1 MATESPQETG
11 CELPS
16 APGEKPPP
24 RDLPGDSPPCSLSYA
39 ELHCI
44 SNYTFLRGASFPEE
58 LVETAHALGYRAL
71 AITDECS
78 LSGIVRAHVAAKD
91 TGLKL
96 IVGSEFTVSGGAVPA
111 AVHDFKLVLL
121 ATSRIGYGQL
131 SHLVSCAR
139 RETRKGEYRL
149 DRNMLES
156 NLPVECLALWVP
168 NLQQAAETIASQLVW
183 LNRLLPDRLWIAVEL
198 LMRGNDRRQ
207 LHYLQQ
213 LGRQFGVPLC
223 AAGGVYMH
231 NKRRRIL
238 QDTVTAIRLGRR
250 IGELGLDGEPNG
262 ERHLRKLEQL
272 VKLYP
277 RQLLEETIRIADS
290 CHFSLDELRYEYP
303 RELVPEGYTPHG
315 WLRELTEQGI
325 RRRWPDGATAKVRN
339 IIEHELILVRELHY
353 EHYFLT
359 VHDLVDYARSQG
371 ILCQGRGSAANSAV
385 CYCLGITEV
394 DPARVEVLFERFIS
408 RERDEPPDIDVD
420 FENARREEVIQ
431 YIYNKYG
438 RGRAALAATVITY
451 RSRSAIRDVG
461 KILGLDNEVLD
472 HIAKS
477 IYWWGSNLEEQLS
490 DSGIDYSDP
499 RIRQLVYLAGSLIG
513 FPRHLSQHVG
523 GFVISQGLLSHLV
536 PIENAAMADRTVIQ
550 WEKDDLEALGLLKID
565 VLALG
570 MLTAVQKCLRLVSEY
585 SPEKL
590 TLQKIPAEDPK
601 VYDMMGEADTVGV
614 FQIESRAQ
622 MSMLPRLKPRS
633 YYDLVI
639 QIAIVRPGP
648 IQGDMVHPYLARRS
662 GKEEVTYPSDEVK
675 NVLERTLG
683 VPIFQEQVMQLAM
696 VAAGFSG
703 GEADQL
709 RRAMAAWKRKG
720 GLEKYREKLIS
731 GMLAKGYQQN
741 FAEQLFRQIQGFG
754 DYGFPESHSASF
766 ALIAYVSSW
775 LKRYHPAAFCC
786 ALLNSQPMGFY
797 APAQLLQDARRHG
810 VEVLPVD
817 VNNSFYDCTLEH
829 PPQNRQWATGEKRF
843 HGIVAQKKLM
853 NEAENPQSN
862 TDFTRNPAP
871 SLRIGFN
878 RVKGLSEAGARAITE
893 ARGQKSAIEG
903 ERKGDREQRA
913 ENSRF
918 ANRDQVVGD
927 SGLFTT
933 VQDLVFRSGINKKDL
948 EALAAADALSGLSG
962 DRHRAFWYAAGAEAG
977 QKWFVSQG
985 IVQGTVQDIIESTD
999 HGNVLDGI
1007 EAAAAKVTGSFFADP
1022 AFDSEAKVDVLLPVA
1037 SESQNI
1043 MADYGATG
1051 FTLRRHPLA
1060 LLRNHLE
1067 SYQVTC
1073 ADILGEVPDQDAA
1086 KAVGIVTC
1094 RQRPMTAS
1102 GVTFITMED
1111 ETGYINVVVWP
1122 ALGERQ
1128 RPVLRQAQLLGV
1140 AGHVQHSDGVTHLI
1154 ARELVDLTHWLGAMQ
1169 LSSRDF
1175 S

>member
-1 MATESPQETG
+1 MAKESPQETG
-11 CELPS
+11 CEHSS

-24 RDLPGDSPPCSLSYA
+24 HDLPACSSGHYPGYA

-58 LVETAHALGYRAL
+58 LVETARDLGYRAL

-78 LSGIVRAHVAAKD
+78 LSGVVRAHVAARSS
-91 TGLKL
+91 GLKL
-96 IVGSEFTVSGGAVPA
+96 IVGSEFTISGAAEPA
-111 AVHDFKLVLL
+111 AGHDFELVLL
-121 ATSRIGYGQL
+121 ATSRTGYGQL
-131 SHLVSCAR
+131 SHLISCAR

-149 DRNMLES
+149 DRDMLES
-156 NLPVECLALWVP
+156 NLPGQCLALWVP
-168 NLQQAAETIASQLVW
+168 DLKQAAETIVSQLVW
-183 LNRLLPDRLWIAVEL
+183 LNRLLPGRLWIAVEL
-198 LMRGNDRRQ
+198 LLRGNDRKQ

-213 LGRQFGVPLC
+213 LGRQFSIPLC

-231 NKRRRIL
+231 SRQRRIL

-250 IGELGLDGEPNG
+250 IDELGFDGEPNG

-272 VKLYP
+272 IKLYP
-277 RQLLEETIRIADS
+277 RHLLEETVRIADR

-303 RELVPEGYTPHG
+303 RELVPEGYAPHG

-325 RRRWPDGATAKVRN
+325 RRRWPGGATAEVRN
-339 IIEHELILVRELHY
+339 IIEHELTLIRELRY

-394 DPARVEVLFERFIS
+394 DPSRVAVLFERFIS

-431 YIYNKYG
+431 YIYRKYG

-451 RSRSAIRDVG
+451 RARSAIRDVG
-461 KILGLDNEVLD
+461 KVLGLDNELLD
-472 HIAKS
+472 HVSKS
-477 IYWWGSNLEEQLS
+477 IYWWGSSLEEQLS
-490 DSGIDYSDP
+490 DSGIDYSEP
-499 RIRQLVYLAGSLIG
+499 RIRQLVYLAGNLIG

-523 GFVISQGLLSHLV
+523 GFVISQGLLSYLV

-585 SPEKL
+585 SAEDL
-590 TLQKIPAEDPK
+590 TIQKIPAEDPG
-601 VYDMMGEADTVGV
+601 VYDMMAEADTVGV

-622 MSMLPRLKPRS
+622 MSMLPRLKPRN

-648 IQGDMVHPYLARRS
+648 IQGDMVHPYLARRA

-675 NVLERTLG
+675 KVLERTLG

-720 GLEKYREKLIS
+720 GLEPYRDRLIK
-731 GMLAKGYQQN
+731 GMLERGYERG
-741 FAEQLFRQIQGFG
+741 FAEKLFRQIQGFG

-775 LKRYHPAAFCC
+775 MKCYHPAAFCC

-797 APAQLLQDARRHG
+797 APAQLVQDARRHG

-817 VNNSFYDCTLEH
+817 VNRSFFECTLEFIES
-829 PPQNRQWATGEKRF
+829 PGAGTAVTGSSQVESV
-843 HGIVAQKKLM
+843 G
-853 NEAENPQSN
+853 NGC
-862 TDFTRNPAP
+862 DFTRNPSP

-878 RVKGLSEAGARAITE
+878 QVKGLSEPGARAIVDARAQKVTE
-893 ARGQKSAIEG
+893 RGKGAE
-903 ERKGDREQRA
+903 ERAGVRGKRVLRA
-913 ENSRF
+913 ESNSPGRQQQT
-918 ANRDQVVGD
+918 AVADT
-927 SGLFTT
+927 SAPFTT
-933 VQDLVFRSGINKKDL
+933 VKDLVFRSGINKKDL
-948 EALAAADALSGLSG
+948 ESLAAADALRGLSG
-962 DRHRAFWYAAGAEAG
+962 DRHRAFWYAAG
-977 QKWFVSQG
+977 V
-985 IVQGTVQDIIESTD
+985 ESVKSWGLMAD
-999 HGNVLDGI
+999 PGLKY
-1007 EAAAAKVTGSFFADP
+1007 AADDDFKTADRMISGSFYTDP
-1022 AFDSEAKVDVLLPVA
+1022 TFDSEPEVDVLLPVA
-1037 SESQNI
+1037 TEGQNI

-1060 LLRNHLE
+1060 LLRNHLQN
-1067 SYQVTC
+1067 YQVTC
-1073 ADILGEVPDQDAA
+1073 ASILGEIPNEGAVKAA
-1086 KAVGIVTC
+1086 GIVTC

-1111 ETGYINVVVWP
+1111 ETGCINVVIWP

-1128 RPVLRQAQLLGV
+1128 RPVVRQARLLGV
-1140 AGHVQHSDGVTHLI
+1140 SGYVQHSDGVTHLI

-1175 S
+1175 T